1 MKRLIVDYTHCESL
15 ANVQAQLLRNT
26 VNYVYQHS
34 SYYKKRFDSINIDIH
49 SIKSMDD
56 LLMLPIITKLEL
68 LENNEDFFCCRIPE
82 AADIVT
88 TSGST
93 GLNPIIHPLTYGDL
107 CRLSYNEKLSFEISN
122 IDKNDHVLLTTALD
136 GSFVAGLAYYLGL
149 KEIGTSVIRA
159 GSKNMFMQADVI
171 NRYNITAIV
180 GVPSNLIKLYRYMQN
195 NHYDGANQ
203 ITKLV
208 LIGESIRNRDFT
220 LNQLGIRLSK
230 CFPYARLYSTY
241 ANTETCTS
249 FCECSAGK
257 GGHLLPNLAFVEI
270 VDDGGFRVKDGELG
284 RVIITTFGAQGMP
297 LLRYDTG
304 DISFLN
310 SEKCECGRISQRL
323 GPIISRAHNISKI
336 GGITFSQAQL
346 ENVILSCAMVEDY
359 CIIVQ
364 TDEDNIQSVKIYVTS
379 YDHNTKELISLIK
392 QKVWNFVRISVEVEY
407 SSWEDLKKKQNS
419 NNTRKPLRFIY
430 ENTVK

>member
-68 LENNEDFFCCRIPE
+68 LEHNEDFFCCRIPE

-310 SEKCECGRISQRL
+310 SEKCEL
-323 GPIISRAHNISKI
+323 
-336 GGITFSQAQL
+336 
-346 ENVILSCAMVEDY
+346 VEDY